1 MTRHRNLLGSSVL
14 MRRIRR
20 ALLLLCASLCLF
32 AASGACGPSPV
43 SGQDDRAPQLGLD
56 PPGDIRDQMTV
67 RDLLDGQ
74 VPGVVHN
81 AYFMAIGE
89 SEPPTDRISGTL
101 HFSETPMATPLPD
114 STWEGTGQTV
124 FPEFSVSLI
133 SHGQH
138 LIPLERG
145 ILLSGVGGA
154 SFWNIIVGPG
164 RVWRERADG
173 GYSRAAFPFTLTSNG
188 VGQARNGVATFVYNS
203 STISNVAIQI
213 TQETAP
219 FDTYLRA
226 DFYAVIPATYEP
238 AELDG
243 ESDYIAAF
251 ERELATRLP
260 VRPWTELSESE
271 LARRQYHE
279 GALESDVSAAALLI
293 DGVLY
298 VQELETRAAGPY
310 PFPDDMRHGV
320 FSVTKTLGMGLAMFY
335 IAQRFSPDVFEALI
349 TDYVPILADHPG
361 WQGVTF
367 AHTLGMAT
375 GNVGGEKGINIHYF
389 IVARTAESKLYAIR
403 DLPDAPPAPGKI
415 FNYASTHV
423 FVLSY
428 ALNEYV
434 KARHG
439 PDADYWLMLREDVL
453 RPLGIETL
461 PLSRT
466 IEAEGKLGTPI
477 MAWGSYPTVNE
488 AAKIAQLLQDE
499 GRLGGEQLLSAIKV
513 REALSEAWHPG
524 YDTGGNQ
531 SYYHSVWRRPAN
543 LSRCV
548 VHVPT
553 MSGHGGNLVM
563 MLPNGLTAIR
573 FGDDNH
579 YDITPMVRATE
590 RYRSSCR

>member
-1 MTRHRNLLGSSVL
+1 MV
-14 MRRIRR
+14 MCCIRR
-20 ALLLLCASLCLF
+20 ALLFLHASLCLF
-32 AASGACGPSPV
+32 AGSGACGPSPV
-43 SGQDDRAPQLGLD
+43 SGLDDRAPQVRLD
-56 PPGDIRDQMTV
+56 PPGGTRDQLTV
-67 RDLLDGQ
+67 RDLLDGHI
-74 VPGVVHN
+74 PGVVHN
-81 AYFMAIGE
+81 GYFKAIGE
-89 SEPPTDRISGTL
+89 TEPPADRLSGML
-101 HFSETPMATPLPD
+101 HFSETTMATPLPD
-114 STWEGTGQTV
+114 STWEGRGQTV
-124 FPEFSVSLI
+124 FPEFSVSFI
-133 SHGQH
+133 SHEQH

-164 RVWRERADG
+164 RVWQERADG

-203 STISNVAIQI
+203 STVSNVAIQV

-226 DFYAVIPATYEP
+226 DFHAVIPATYEP
-238 AELDG
+238 AELEG
-243 ESDYIAAF
+243 EADYIARF
-251 ERELATRLP
+251 ERELAARLS
-260 VRPWTELSESE
+260 VRPWTELHNSE

-298 VQELETRAAGPY
+298 VQELETRSGGPY
-310 PFPDDMRHGV
+310 PFPDEMRHGV

-335 IAQRFSPDVFEALI
+335 VAHRYGDDVFEALI
-349 TDYVPILADHPG
+349 TDYVPILANHPG

-375 GNVGGEKGINIHYF
+375 GNVGGETGAAIQPF
-389 IVARTAESKLYAIR
+389 IVARTAEAKLGAIR
-403 DLPDAPPAPGKI
+403 RFPDAPPAPGEV
-415 FNYASTHV
+415 FNYASTHF

-434 KARHG
+434 KARQG
-439 PDADYWLMLREDVL
+439 PDADYWLMLKEDVL
-453 RPLGIETL
+453 RPLGIDNL

-466 IEAEGKLGTPI
+466 IEEEEKLGTPI
-477 MAWGSYPTVNE
+477 MGWGSYPTVNE
-488 AAKIAQLLQDE
+488 VARIAQLLQDE
-499 GRLGGEQLLSAIKV
+499 GRFGGEQLLSAIKV
-513 REALSEAWHPG
+513 REALSQAWHPG

-531 SYYHSVWRRPAN
+531 SYYHSVWRRPAH
-543 LSRCV
+543 LFRCV

-573 FGDDNH
+573 FGDDNR
-579 YDITPMVRATE
+579 YDITPMVRAIE